1 MAGQLIVKL
10 LVDTGYSWIRMSLA
24 LVLSIIFSWA
34 VGIAAARNRTANA
47 IIIPALDVLQS
58 IPILGFFPVVL
69 VVFVGLFPG
78 WIGINIAVVF
88 LIFTSMAWNIAF
100 AVYEAVLSIPQEYL
114 DLASIEKLGLWRR
127 LTELYIPAS
136 WSKVAFNSVV
146 SWSVGLF
153 YLISSE
159 IFSLGTKNYQ
169 VANGIGI
176 DIANYSSQG
185 LWGAY
190 AIAIG
195 VFIFAVILTRF
206 LFLGPFSNWSEKFKL
221 IEEPR
226 AVRKDPIYRIY
237 SWINTRAASRVFSV
251 LSRPMSLR
259 LRTPTQSVNHTGRR
273 QLTKPHHIKFL
284 KIAAV
289 LIIVVAMVFIVIEV
303 FNALFAA
310 GISFITLANKESD
323 VLTGLAYS
331 FVRVWYVY
339 ALSVAVGLPLGIVV
353 ALHSKLYQIGSPI
366 LQVISAIPATALLPP
381 IALFAATL
389 PFSGELTAAI
399 VIFLGTIW
407 YIIFNVIA
415 GIRSIPS
422 EIFEVSKLMKLK
434 GWTYWKDVLIP
445 AALPSFVTGSI
456 TGIGAAWNTLIVA
469 EYFSI
474 SGKVVTRVPNGIG
487 VLLNVATNNGDLVLM
502 GLTIFSMTALLVTV
516 NLLFWRRMYK
526 YTTKRFAY
534 RR

>member
-1 MAGQLIVKL
+1 MVGQLIAKL

-78 WIGINIAVVF
+78 WVGINIAVIF

-114 DLASIEKLGLWRR
+114 DLASMEKLGLWRR

-169 VANGIGI
+169 VTNGIGI

-190 AIAIG
+190 AIAMG
-195 VFIFAVILTRF
+195 VFILAVILTRF

-259 LRTPTQSVNHTGRR
+259 LRTSTQSVNHTGRR
-273 QLTKPHHIKFL
+273 HVTKPRHTKFL
-284 KIAAV
+284 KIAVV
-289 LIIVVAMVFIVIEV
+289 LIAIVALVFIVIEV

-310 GISFITLANKESD
+310 GISFTTLANKESD
-323 VLTGLAYS
+323 VLAGLAYS

-422 EIFEVSKLMKLK
+422 EIFEVAKLMKLK

-487 VLLNVATNNGDLVLM
+487 VLLNLATNNGDLVLM